1 MSDMTKVDSVQTGLS
16 KDAPD
21 HVTVLD
27 ISQVKN
33 LQIGY
38 QSETIY
44 LYKAKDDKLTI
55 EEYIG
60 GLSRSEYFAKVSS
73 NRVKTTVRYGR
84 RESVD
89 QSFHVNVFLPE
100 SFKGELQISTQY
112 GSIITGEDW
121 TMDRFAAETSEGSI
135 QLRGLYAPR
144 IRLATSVAPIYVA
157 RAEGFVDLHSVSGK
171 ITAQNISGGGRFA
184 TSSGEIRVVFNRLNN
199 MVECDTLNS
208 NIYLSLPAQ
217 TGLIVDG
224 VSKRGDIDCSI
235 EGVSLRVK
243 PGNVKVISGQHGS
256 KPFQKVKLSTIN
268 GNLFLVQK

>member
-1 MSDMTKVDSVQTGLS
+1 MSEITKEESVQTGLS
-16 KDAPD
+16 RETPN

-44 LYKAKDDKLTI
+44 LYKAKDDHLTI

-60 GLSRSEYFAKVSS
+60 DLSRSEYFAKVAG
-73 NRVKTTVRYGR
+73 NRFKTTVRYGR

-89 QSFHVNVFLPE
+89 TSFHVNVFLPE
-100 SFKGELQISTQY
+100 SFKGELQVSTQY

-135 QLRGLYAPR
+135 QLRGLKAPR
-144 IRLATSVAPIYVA
+144 IRLATSVAPIYIA

-171 ITAQNISGGGRFA
+171 LTAQNLSGGGRFA
-184 TSSGEIRVVFNRLNN
+184 TSSGEIRVVFNHLNN
-199 MVECDTLNS
+199 MVECETLNS
-208 NIYLSLPAQ
+208 NIYLSLPSQ
-217 TGLIVDG
+217 TGLTIDG

-235 EGVSLRVK
+235 EGISMRIK

-256 KPFQKVKLSTIN
+256 KPFQKVQLSTIN
-268 GNLFLVQK
+268 GNLFLTQK

>member
-1 MSDMTKVDSVQTGLS
+1 MSTYTNDASAQASVSGE
-16 KDAPD
+16 KPD

-44 LYKAKDDKLTI
+44 LYKAKDDQLTI
-55 EEYIG
+55 KEYIG

-73 NRVKTTVRYGR
+73 NRVKTTIRYGR

-89 QSFHVNVFLPE
+89 RSFHVDIFLPE
-100 SFKGELQISTQY
+100 SFKGELQLSTQY

-135 QLRGLYAPR
+135 QLRGLNAPR
-144 IRLATSVAPIYVA
+144 IRLATSVAPIYIA
-157 RAEGFVDLHSVSGK
+157 RAEGFADLHSVSGK
-171 ITAQNISGGGRFA
+171 ITAQNLSGGGRFA
-184 TSSGEIRVVFNRLNN
+184 TSSGEIRVVFRHLNN
-199 MVECDTLNS
+199 VVECETLNS
-208 NIYLSLPAQ
+208 SIYLSLPSES
-217 TGLIVDG
+217 GLIVDG

-235 EGVSLRVK
+235 EGLSLHVK
-243 PGNVKVISGQHGS
+243 PGNVKVITGQHGV
-256 KPFQKVKLSTIN
+256 KPFQKVRLSTIN
-268 GNLFLVQK
+268 GNIFLTEK